1 MGIAESM
8 QKLTP
13 EQKKLFN
20 KKLAEA
26 IAAAAK
32 KFGQE
37 IEKYQKDPYVHFNG
51 KKIQKT
57 LKQCIPYT
65 AEGWAEYQQDKAD
78 RDNKQLIS
86 FIDKVFFRRRRAAI
100 RETRHKEINM
110 DTLELIQALP
120 QELREKIRN
129 EYIVIKL
136 WQRKMLGWDD
146 VRKEINKGYTSMKLK
161 QRKTL
166 GWDEVHAAIYEAPFC
181 DRNKQIVRV
190 LFCYKC
196 DRSRCSRNGLCNLCI
211 RNGFRHYLGYPIFD
225 ENDYDECFKRSFSS
239 KWRGV
244 FA

>member
-1 MGIAESM
+1 MDIAESM
-8 QKLTP
+8 RKLTP

-86 FIDKVFFRRRRAAI
+86 FIDKVFFEDGGLQLEKRGI
-100 RETRHKEINM
+100 RK
-110 DTLELIQALP
+110 
-120 QELREKIRN
+120 
-129 EYIVIKL
+129 
-136 WQRKMLGWDD
+136 
-146 VRKEINKGYTSMKLK
+146 
-161 QRKTL
+161 
-166 GWDEVHAAIYEAPFC
+166 
-181 DRNKQIVRV
+181 
-190 LFCYKC
+190 
-196 DRSRCSRNGLCNLCI
+196 
-211 RNGFRHYLGYPIFD
+211 
-225 ENDYDECFKRSFSS
+225 
-239 KWRGV
+239 
-244 FA
+244 